1 MLQHLHSHARQ
12 KKGFSTKYV
21 FYGILFD
28 KNKWMIMFKYIEI
41 KIGTQSFQILLE
53 DPPELLPLSLV
64 ALVKILQLIMLSF
77 SKTSVIHLLWFS
89 MLKNSVVS
97 VLAGALEAAL
107 PIENPT
113 YCTSRIPSSMSPLL
127 QKIGVPGTL
136 LKIC

>member
-1 MLQHLHSHARQ
+1 MI
-12 KKGFSTKYV
+12 KY
-21 FYGILFD
+21 F
-28 KNKWMIMFKYIEI
+28 ET

-64 ALVKILQLIMLSF
+64 ALVKILQLIMLSS
-77 SKTSVIHLLWFS
+77 SKTSVSHLLWFS

-97 VLAGALEAAL
+97 ELAGALEVVL

-113 YCTSRIPSSMSPLL
+113 YCSSRIPSSMSPLL

-136 LKIC
+136 LKICKIYKL